1 MPATAAKP
9 KRVVIDFPEPLFQA
23 TDHAANELA
32 INRSSLIRRAVEQFL
47 GEMERQ
53 KLEKELE
60 QGYLANA
67 ASALSTANELMGA
80 ETDLA

>member
-9 KRVVIDFPEPLFQA
+9 KRVVIDFPEPLFEA
-23 TDHAANELA
+23 TEHAANELA
-32 INRSSLIRRAVEQFL
+32 INRSSLIRKAVEQFL
-47 GEMERQ
+47 AEMDRR

-60 QGYLANA
+60 EGYLANA
-67 ASALSTANELMGA
+67 ASSLAVANELMGA